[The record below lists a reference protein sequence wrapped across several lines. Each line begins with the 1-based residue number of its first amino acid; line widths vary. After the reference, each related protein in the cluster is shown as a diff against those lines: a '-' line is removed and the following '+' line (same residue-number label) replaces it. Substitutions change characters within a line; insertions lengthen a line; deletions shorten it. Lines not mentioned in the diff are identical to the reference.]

1 MNKLLEAEKQTE
13 PRKRRKGIEFRKFFL
28 RGIGESCVSR
38 RVRVFNY
45 ALILLGVYFLLK
57 FSFAKL
63 NYTYMWRE
71 TVVEYKYK
79 FVFGFFVTIII
90 SFFSLLCSLAI
101 GTFFALGQKSR
112 LLPLHYFS
120 KFYIEVIR
128 GTPLIVQI
136 YLFFYV
142 IGTAFNIVNRYM
154 MGVLIM
160 AVFSGAYV
168 AEIIRAGIE
177 SIDSSQIETCKALGF
192 SKYQK
197 YRYIIFP
204 QVVKRIMPSLAG
216 QFASLIKDSSLLSI
230 IAVNEF
236 TKNVQEVD
244 SLTFAPIENYFVLA
258 LGYIILTYPISHISK
273 ILERKFS
280 YEA

>member
-1 MNKLLEAEKQTE
+1 MNKLAETKKQIEARE
-13 PRKRRKGIEFRKFFL
+13 RRKWIVFRKFFF
-28 RGIGESCVSR
+28 RRAGESDVGVG
-38 RVRVFNY
+38 VRIFNY
-45 ALILLGVYFLLK
+45 ALILLGIYFLLK
-57 FSFAKL
+57 FSFARL
-63 NYTYMWRE
+63 NYTYMWRD
-71 TVVEYKYK
+71 TVVEYRYK
-79 FVFGFFVTIII
+79 FIFGFFITIVI

-101 GTFFALGQKSR
+101 GTFFALGQKSN
-112 LLPLHYFS
+112 LLILHYFS
-120 KFYIEVIR
+120 KFYIEAIR

-142 IGTAFNIVNRYM
+142 IGTAFNILNRYM

-258 LGYIILTYPISHISK
+258 LGYIMLTYPISRISK

>member
-1 MNKLLEAEKQTE
+1 MDKPAEAKNTICSNKKVG
-13 PRKRRKGIEFRKFFL
+13 KISVKSFFFRRPDRVEVGNWVRAFNCMLIFL
-28 RGIGESCVSR
+28 G
-38 RVRVFNY
+38 
-45 ALILLGVYFLLK
+45 AYFVLK

-63 NYTYMWRE
+63 NYHYMWKE
-71 TVVEYKYK
+71 TVVTYRYK
-79 FVFGFFVTIII
+79 FLFGFSMTILI
-90 SFFSLLCSLAI
+90 SFFSLVASLLI
-101 GTFFALGQKSR
+101 GTFFALGQR
-112 LLPLHYFS
+112 ARFLPLYYFS

-142 IGTAFNIVNRYM
+142 VGTAFNIGNRYV

-177 SIDSSQIETCKALGF
+177 SIDSNQIETCKALGF

-230 IAVNEF
+230 IAVDEF

-258 LGYIILTYPISHISK
+258 VGYIMLTYPISFLSK
-273 ILERKFS
+273 KMERKFS